1 MNSSRKGAVG
11 LAVVALVIWAV
22 FIVWWAETASSAAH
36 HLSATDWQ
44 GNHRTKVRL
53 LFSAC
58 VIGGLPPLGAAL
70 GWVWGPLAAPSRP
83 AALATALGFLS
94 GTLGLGVCALVEFG
108 IALSSIEFVF

>member
-1 MNSSRKGAVG
+1 MDTARKGAVG
-11 LAVVALVIWAV
+11 LVVVALIIWAA
-22 FIVWWAETASSAAH
+22 FIVWWATDAYAAAH
-36 HLSATDWQ
+36 HLSGTDWQ
-44 GNHRTKVRL
+44 GNHRAKVRVL
-53 LFSAC
+53 HKAF
-58 VIGGLPPLGAAL
+58 VVGGLPPLGAAL

>member
-70 GWVWGPLAAPSRP
+70 GWVAGPLTAPSRP
-83 AALATALGFLS
+83 VALATAWGFLS

-108 IALSSIEFVF
+108 VALSRIEFVF